1 MTRKEAKENLYNQL
15 KKNLHITID
24 ITKEDMDKV
33 ISFSKEM
40 EEKKPDEPNYKTDN
54 KNIFQRNLS
63 GKLGEI
69 AIEKY
74 LGIQFVDFSIGES
87 KDYNIPDI
95 YTYELGVK
103 TARLSTGIIYAPV
116 QPKNDEIVC
125 IYDEDKSKVYIMGI
139 LNKELVDKY
148 GERSLLPPS
157 VSAYKTGYAR
167 YDELI
172 PISFDLLQSYKLRKS
187 A

>member
-1 MTRKEAKENLYNQL
+1 
-15 KKNLHITID
+15 
-24 ITKEDMDKV
+24 
-33 ISFSKEM
+33 
-40 EEKKPDEPNYKTDN
+40 
-54 KNIFQRNLS
+54 
-63 GKLGEI
+63 
-69 AIEKY
+69 
-74 LGIQFVDFSIGES
+74 
-87 KDYNIPDI
+87 
-95 YTYELGVK
+95 
-103 TARLSTGIIYAPV
+103 
-116 QPKNDEIVC
+116 
-125 IYDEDKSKVYIMGI
+125 MGI